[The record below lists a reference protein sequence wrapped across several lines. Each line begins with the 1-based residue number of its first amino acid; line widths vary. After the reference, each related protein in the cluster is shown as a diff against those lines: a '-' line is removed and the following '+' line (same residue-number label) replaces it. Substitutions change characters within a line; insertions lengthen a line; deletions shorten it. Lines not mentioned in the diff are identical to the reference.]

1 MKNLSMNN
9 IDKLI
14 ENLNKEQKDAVLST
28 EGPNLIVAGA
38 GSGKTKVLT
47 TRLIHIINQK
57 KAFSNQIL
65 CVTFTNKAAKE
76 MRDRVIKNLGGKLN
90 SLPWLGTFHA
100 ISVKFLRR
108 HAEAVGLKSNFT
120 ILDTDDQKK
129 IIKNISKAEN
139 IDVKKIS
146 PQYILA
152 IIDQW
157 KNKGLLPEDV
167 KSSNKNIFENQILKI
182 YKIYQKKIIDLNA
195 CDFGDL
201 ILYCVKLFENNKDI
215 RNIYSNNFKYILVDE
230 YQDTNRAQFELLTLL
245 AKEHQNICVVGDDDQ
260 SIYGW
265 RGADISNILD
275 FESTFSGCRVFT
287 LEKNYRS
294 TQEILNAATAV
305 VMNNNKRA
313 NKNLIAANGPG
324 ESLGLIETI
333 DEQEEASA
341 IISSIEKEIKL
352 NKRTFNHFSV
362 LYRTNAQSRALEE
375 SFIRQGIPYNIIGS
389 IRFYE
394 RKEVKNVLAYL
405 RLVVNLKDT
414 ISLRRVINFPARGIG
429 AKTIDKC
436 VQQSEAD
443 KVEFFDVLK
452 NPNKM
457 DIRGKQAEALSKFYD
472 IIKKYHDLRN
482 KLSATELSRS
492 LVEDLGILS
501 FFKNSSDTDSKD
513 RFENVAELLTS
524 IEEFSNREPEATLSR
539 FLEDV
544 SLQTDIDH
552 WNDSENRV
560 TMMTVHSSK
569 GLEFPVVFIAGMDEG
584 LFPIFGSLDDQ
595 KELEEERR
603 LFYVALTRAQEK
615 VYILHATN
623 RRRMGPEAINGLP
636 SRFINEIPEKSL
648 EKISFSSAVT
658 RKFVYGKRNKDGLTE
673 MVRIVTDFDDFQV
686 GDKVEHSIFGAGKI
700 MALSGIGENQR
711 VGVVFSDGT
720 RKKLIV
726 KFANLKK
733 I

>member
-1 MKNLSMNN
+1 MSLKT
-9 IDKLI
+9 
-14 ENLNKEQKDAVLST
+14 LNKTQKSAV
-28 EGPNLIVAGA
+28 EAVDGPVLIFAGA
-38 GSGKTKVLT
+38 GSGKTRVLT
-47 TRLIHIINQK
+47 HKLFHLVK
-57 KAFSNQIL
+57 EGLFKPEEIL
-65 CVTFTNKAAKE
+65 AVTFTNKAAKE
-76 MRDRVIKNLGGKLN
+76 MENRVKKLLLTENL
-90 SLPWLGTFHA
+90 SLSIGTFHSICAKILREEIKTLGFSSSFA
-100 ISVKFLRR
+100 IYDVKDQ
-108 HAEAVGLKSNFT
+108 
-120 ILDTDDQKK
+120 LDL
-129 IIKNISKAEN
+129 IKVLFEQYNISKN
-139 IDVKKIS
+139 IISPNQLRNQISLYKNKLIDVKTVKRKARTKLEKIIS
-146 PQYILA
+146 DIYTEYQ
-152 IIDQW
+152 
-157 KNKGLLPEDV
+157 KNLKTNDALDFDDLL
-167 KSSNKNIFENQILKI
+167 IFPLEIFHKKPTILK
-182 YKIYQKKIIDLNA
+182 KYQK
-195 CDFGDL
+195 
-201 ILYCVKLFENNKDI
+201 
-215 RNIYSNNFKYILVDE
+215 RWKYILVDE

-265 RGADISNILD
+265 RGADVSNILD
-275 FESTFSGCRVFT
+275 FENTFSSCRVFT

-305 VMNNNKRA
+305 VKNNDRRA

-324 ESLGLIETI
+324 EALGLIETI

-352 NKRTFNHFSV
+352 NKRTFSDFSV
-362 LYRTNAQSRALEE
+362 LYRTNAQSRSLEE

-405 RLVVNLKDT
+405 RLVVNLRDT

-436 VQQSEAD
+436 VQQAEID
-443 KVEFFDVLK
+443 KLEFFDVLK

-457 DIRGKQAEALSKFYD
+457 DIRGKQADALSKFYQ

-501 FFKNSSDTDSKD
+501 FFKNSAEPDSKD

-524 IEEFSNREPEATLSR
+524 IEEFSSRDPDANLSR

-569 GLEFPVVFIAGMDEG
+569 GLEFPVVFIAGLDEG
-584 LFPIFGSLDDQ
+584 LFPIFGSLDDK

-615 VYILHATN
+615 VYLLFATN
-623 RRRMGPEAINGLP
+623 RRRMGAETMNGIP

-658 RKFVYGKRNKDGLTE
+658 RKFVVSKRNKDGFTE
-673 MVRIVTDFDDFQV
+673 MVRTVTDFDDFQV
-686 GDKVEHSIFGAGKI
+686 GDNVEHSIFGAGKI
-700 MALSGIGENQR
+700 MALSGSGENQR
-711 VGVVFSDGT
+711 VGVVFNDGT